1 LKRKN
6 EKPFRKKKNKER
18 ARKQKAL
25 PPSYFFFRDRRLRD
39 AIQRAMTRTTAATE
53 TSPKTISV
61 VISCLNESENISK
74 CILSVKKK
82 KQEQRLPDNKN
93 NIVRT
98 NVIVVDGGSTDDT
111 VRIAR
116 KHAGK
121 DVVVI
126 RSKER
131 GRAKQFNRGGMEAFA
146 MTTGKSLVLG
156 DLEEEEEKKKK
167 RFEEGDDNILVF
179 LHADTTMP
187 ETYREDIYEA
197 LSRERERRARER
209 RFPSAWGV
217 IKNGCANAFA
227 VLGSTSSRTD
237 ENNGTGDEAP
247 CWGAFPIK
255 LSGER
260 SKWRKS
266 VVASLANFRT
276 RRTSIPYGD
285 QAIFVTASAFA
296 KQKFDESK
304 TFMEDY
310 EYSSRL
316 KKCFG
321 KPAMVKSSAP
331 VVTDSR
337 RFESVGFMNTTMINI
352 LCVVGFHLN
361 VDVQRLAKFYR
372 NANKKRKLVG

>member
-1 LKRKN
+1 
-6 EKPFRKKKNKER
+6 
-18 ARKQKAL
+18 
-25 PPSYFFFRDRRLRD
+25 
-39 AIQRAMTRTTAATE
+39 MTTRTTATSE
-53 TSPKTISV
+53 TSSRKTISV
-61 VISCLNESENISK
+61 VISCLNESENISE
-74 CILSVKKK
+74 CIVSVEKE
-82 KQEQRLPDNKN
+82 EQRLPDDINN

-116 KHAGK
+116 KHASK

-156 DLEEEEEKKKK
+156 DLEEEEKKKKKNNK

-209 RFPSAWGV
+209 RFPSAWGL

-227 VLGSTSSRTD
+227 VLGSASSRTD

-352 LCVVGFHLN
+352 LCVVGFHLK
-361 VDVQRLAKFYR
+361 VDVERLAKFYR
-372 NANKKRKLVG
+372 NANKKRESVDSNG